1 MSRPPSVIFA
11 LLNEAFMN
19 LVAAAQRSVLAL
31 LGIVIGTASVIAMM
45 NVGHNAEVE
54 SVRQFEAMGTN
65 LMAVQNLGDERFAS
79 LSVAMIER
87 IPEARPE
94 IQRVAALFIS
104 NLRLGRGKGVQST
117 VIGATQ
123 SIEPLIRLEMDEGR
137 FLSDF
142 DQEQTFAVIGADLAA
157 DGDGEGPSRHV
168 GDQIRMGAYIFTIIG
183 VLRETP
189 RNPLLFFDVNKSVFI
204 PQTSLRRV
212 VSNGGSPVIL
222 AEARDGVAAD
232 TAALAMEK
240 HLQSLLA
247 GQPPQIQTARQLI
260 ETMQNQV
267 SIISG
272 LLAAVGSISLVVGG
286 VGVMNVMLMNIAE
299 RKREIGLRMAL
310 GARRSQVRMM
320 FLMEATMLS
329 LTGGVCG
336 TVLGTLFAYV
346 YVSFSGWTFEP
357 SALAFVLGAVIS
369 AGVGLFFSAYP
380 ATIAARLD
388 PIESL
393 RAE

>member
-1 MSRPPSVIFA
+1 MNQRSSVAFA

-45 NVGHNAEVE
+45 NVGHNAAVE

-65 LMAVQNLGDERFAS
+65 LMAVQNLGDERLARLPVS
-79 LSVAMIER
+79 TIES
-87 IPEARPE
+87 IPETRPE
-94 IQRVAALFIS
+94 IERVAPLFIS

-117 VIGATQ
+117 VIGATPSVQ
-123 SIEPLIRLEMDEGR
+123 PLIRLDVAQGR

-142 DQEQTFAVIGADLAA
+142 DHEQTFAVIGASLTNVEKGAGQA
-157 DGDGEGPSRHV
+157 LGV

-183 VLRETP
+183 VLRETA
-189 RNPLLFFDVNKSVFI
+189 RNPLLFFDVNNSVFI

-212 VSNGGSPVIL
+212 ITNAGSPVIL
-222 AEARDGVAAD
+222 AEAREGVAAD
-232 TAALAMEK
+232 IAAGALAT
-240 HLQSLLA
+240 HLRSLLV
-247 GQPPQIQTARQLI
+247 GQTPQIQTARQLI

-310 GARRSQVRMM
+310 GARRSQVRLM

-329 LTGGVCG
+329 LTGGICG
-336 TVLGTLFAYV
+336 TVLGTLFAYT
-346 YVSFSGWTFEP
+346 YVSFSGWVFAP
-357 SALAFVLGAVIS
+357 SVLAFMLGAVIS
-369 AGVGLFFSAYP
+369 AGVGLFFGAYP